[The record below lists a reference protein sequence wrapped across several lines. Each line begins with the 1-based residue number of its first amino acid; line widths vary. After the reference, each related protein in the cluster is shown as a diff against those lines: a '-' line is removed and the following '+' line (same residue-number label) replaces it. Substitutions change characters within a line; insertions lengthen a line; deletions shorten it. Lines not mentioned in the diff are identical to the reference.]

1 MKHVQ
6 IVILGVSL
14 LTACG
19 CATYMTNSDISFS
32 TTDIGDMKPDV
43 PVGNYVDVSGKVVTK
58 IGRVHARVFMMS
70 PFADLPTIEQLNIV
84 LGHKAKI
91 LGADAVINV
100 TYESGQVSWDA
111 YRNVRAEGDAVKL
124 EDNK

>member
-14 LTACG
+14 LTASG
-19 CATYMTNSDISFS
+19 CAAYRTDSHISFS
-32 TTDIGDMKPDV
+32 TTDIGAVKPDV
-43 PVGNYVDVSGKVVTK
+43 PVGNYVDVSGKTVTK
-58 IGRVHARVFMMS
+58 IGRVQAVVKKLTAFHSA
-70 PFADLPTIEQLNIV
+70 PTIEQVHIV

-100 TYESGQVSWDA
+100 TYESGLSWDS
-111 YRNVRAEGDAVKL
+111 YGIMEAEGDAVKL